1 MSGEEST
8 GKNNIQKVSTNME
21 QIKPCLLKIFFSER
35 IVCSNNFSLL
45 LWEECVQ
52 IYCCMICSSW
62 RSKELAPA
70 LAQVSR
76 PGQERYLLFVFYVD
90 TIYQNPQSH
99 QPKFIA
105 DFNFPIVILFKF
117 RQTTSNGRA
126 QVMRPAPALGAM
138 KKWKNFHL
146 SIELKIFVQ

>member
-1 MSGEEST
+1 MLSMSRNCKAST
-8 GKNNIQKVSTNME
+8 LFYPDSILYETQDSVLKHSKKSRGYKEAGK
-21 QIKPCLLKIFFSER
+21 KI
-35 IVCSNNFSLL
+35 
-45 LWEECVQ
+45 
-52 IYCCMICSSW
+52 SSMS
-62 RSKELAPA
+62 RNCKAPA

-126 QVMRPAPALGAM
+126 QVMRP
-138 KKWKNFHL
+138 
-146 SIELKIFVQ
+146 